1 MQPFLLI
8 TTRDDDE
15 VAAGEYASY
24 CTLTGLEGDDLE
36 WRRADQAPLGQLDL
50 ASYSGVILAGSPFTV
65 SEPIERK
72 SAVELRVERELAE
85 LLDEVVA
92 RDVPF
97 LGVCYGIGTIG
108 AHQGASVNNVYGE
121 TSQAVRIA
129 LTEAGLVDPLF
140 RELPPEFE
148 AFVSHKE
155 AISDVPA
162 HIAVLASSPSC
173 PVQAFRV
180 GENVY
185 ATQFHPELDQA
196 AMAARVEAYSQHGY
210 FAPETIGEILHGV
223 ATADVRASHLV
234 LGRFVEQYARATPRT
249 LSA

>member
-8 TTRDDDE
+8 TTRGADE

-24 CTLTGLEGDDLE
+24 CTLPGLEGDDLE
-36 WRRADQAPLGQLDL
+36 WRRADQAPLGKLDL

-65 SEPIERK
+65 SEPAGKE
-72 SAVELRVERELAE
+72 AVVALRDEREAAE
-85 LLDEVVA
+85 PRDAGVGRDE
-92 RDVPF
+92 R
-97 LGVCYGIGTIG
+97 GVGRCYGIGTIG

-121 TSQAVRIA
+121 TSQAVRIS
-129 LTEAGLVDPLF
+129 LTEDGLVDPLF

-148 AFVSHKE
+148 AFVGHKE

-234 LGRFVEQYARATPRT
+234 LGRFVEQFARATPRT
-249 LSA
+249 LTA

>member
-8 TTRDDDE
+8 TTRDDDD

-24 CTLTGLEGDDLE
+24 CTLTGLEGEDLE
-36 WRRADQAPLGQLDL
+36 WIRADQAPLEKIDL
-50 ASYSGVILAGSPFTV
+50 ARFSGIILAGSPFTV
-65 SEPIERK
+65 SEPAERK
-72 SAVELRVERELAE
+72 SAVELRVERELSE

-97 LGVCYGIGTIG
+97 LGVCYGVGTIG
-108 AHQGASVNNVYGE
+108 SHQGATVDKFYGE
-121 TSQAVRIA
+121 SSQAVRIT
-129 LTEAGLVDPLF
+129 LSVAGLEDPLF

-148 AFVSHKE
+148 AYVGHKE
-155 AISDVPA
+155 AINDVPP
-162 HIAVLASSPSC
+162 HLVVLASSPNC

-185 ATQFHPELDQA
+185 ATQFHPELDTA

-210 FAPETIGEILHGV
+210 FEPEAMGRILHGV
-223 ATADVRASHLV
+223 AEADVRASHLV
-234 LGRFVEQYARATPRT
+234 LGRFIEQYARSQPRV
-249 LSA
+249 LPA